1 MEADDKKNG
10 LVLVRMRPESVKMEA
25 EETAT
30 PREGTAQTDRVPA
43 APHSLNAEDSDQ
55 VGLRPEQPAAIEAGR
70 VALQNAGADT
80 QNDEGPGPLP
90 AAAEGEG
97 AQAAELVPGIDVE
110 TLLILAVQHILS
122 LSGMAFSPGAV
133 RDLPE
138 MTGESFDP
146 KAAISAL
153 RHVGFEASYGELA
166 PKNLRASHC
175 PAIGFLK
182 GGEAVVIHTIDDE
195 GLMHLRRFERVD
207 TPFIEEQLPKKDVAD
222 QLEPYVVLARKV
234 HAAAKVKGE
243 NDWFWGSLLQ
253 GKWLYGQ
260 VLVAAAITNFMGLST
275 SLFIMV
281 VYDRVVPNEAIESL
295 IALTIGVLIALVFD
309 FVIKTLRA
317 QFVDKAGKR
326 ADARMSRLIFD
337 KILNMRLDNRRQK
350 SGAMASIVREFDT
363 LRDFFTSA
371 TLVAVVDLPFIFLFI
386 WVISLISGPLAL
398 VPLIAVPLV
407 ILSGLVIQPF
417 LARIAE
423 SSMQSNMS
431 KQSVLVETL
440 NGLETVQATGSGRLM
455 RRRFE
460 EASDAQSDLGLKNRM
475 LSNFAINSAASV
487 QQLAQI
493 ATIFYGVFLIQDG
506 TITMGAMIAAVILG
520 GRTLAPLSQL
530 ASAMSRANGARQA
543 YRSLS
548 AVMNDDAD
556 QQNLTRSRLSRPHL
570 SGSIELKNVSYSFP
584 GASSPI
590 IRNLS
595 LKIPA
600 GQKVAIVG
608 RMGSGKSTMSRLI
621 SGLIEPSEGA
631 VLIDGVDL
639 RQVDKSDVRRNVG
652 VMLQETWLFSGTVK
666 ENLQMGF
673 YEYDDAHILNIAKI
687 SGVDDFV
694 GSHPQGYDMELRER
708 GEGLSGGQRQSINLA
723 RALLHDP
730 NLLVL
735 DEPTSSM
742 DTATEKSVIGR
753 LKAWAGARTLVMVTH
768 RNTLLELA
776 DRVLVMDQGTVVAD
790 TTPEKLKAQAR

>member
-1 MEADDKKNG
+1 MVAKSLEEHDFSQDQVTEQDPTPDHGELARG
-10 LVLVRMRPESVKMEA
+10 A
-25 EETAT
+25 EESGSEIEAVAHPDAGEGLETSTA
-30 PREGTAQTDRVPA
+30 PDA
-43 APHSLNAEDSDQ
+43 
-55 VGLRPEQPAAIEAGR
+55 QPAAAVDLE
-70 VALQNAGADT
+70 QS
-80 QNDEGPGPLP
+80 
-90 AAAEGEG
+90 
-97 AQAAELVPGIDVE
+97 
-110 TLLILAVQHILS
+110 LIVSVQHMLA

-138 MTGESFDP
+138 LTSETFDP
-146 KAAISAL
+146 KSAVSAL
-153 RHVGFEASYGELA
+153 RHLGFEASYGEMS
-166 PKNLRASHC
+166 PQKLRATHC

-182 GGEAVVIHTIDDE
+182 SGEAVVVHAISDD
-195 GLMHLRRFERVD
+195 GIVHLRRFSAEDQFDEQQVPQTELD
-207 TPFIEEQLPKKDVAD
+207 THLIPF
-222 QLEPYVVLARKV
+222 VVLARRV
-234 HAAAKVKGE
+234 HAAAKTKGK
-243 NDWFWGSLLQ
+243 NDWFWGSLLE

-260 VLVAAAITNFMGLST
+260 VLVAAAITNILGLST
-275 SLFIMV
+275 SLFTMV

-295 IALTIGVLIALVFD
+295 IALTIGVLIALAFD
-309 FVIKTLRA
+309 FIIKTLRA

-350 SGAMASIVREFDT
+350 AGAMASIVREFDT
-363 LRDFFTSA
+363 LREFFTSA

-407 ILSGLVIQPF
+407 ILCGLIIQPF

-423 SSMQSNMS
+423 SSMQTNMS

-493 ATIFYGVFLIQDG
+493 ATIFYGVFLIQQG

-520 GRTLAPLSQL
+520 GRALAPLSQL

-548 AVMNDDAD
+548 SVMNDDASA
-556 QQNLTRSRLSRPHL
+556 QNATLSRLSRPHL
-570 SGSIELKNVSYSFP
+570 AGSIEFKNVSYTFP

-600 GQKVAIVG
+600 GQKVALVG

-639 RQVDKSDVRRNVG
+639 RQIDKSDVRRNVG

-673 YEYDDAHILNIAKI
+673 YEYDDAHLLNIARI

-694 GSHPQGYDMELRER
+694 ASHPQGYDMELRER

-753 LKAWAGARTLVMVTH
+753 LKDWAGARTLVMVTH

-776 DRVLVMDQGTVVAD
+776 DRVLVMDQGTIVAD

>member
-1 MEADDKKNG
+1 
-10 LVLVRMRPESVKMEA
+10 MEA
-25 EETAT
+25 ENKNSGPVLGRMGPDGVEAAPTAMQVS
-30 PREGTAQTDRVPA
+30 RTDPTDKLCD
-43 APHSLNAEDSDQ
+43 APHS
-55 VGLRPEQPAAIEAGR
+55 PHAGD
-70 VALQNAGADT
+70 GADLLSQQLAT
-80 QNDEGPGPLP
+80 IEPGNE
-90 AAAEGEG
+90 AAKDTDAAETGTLTAATEGEG
-97 AQAAELVPGIDVE
+97 MQDVELAPGIDLE
-110 TLLILAVQHILS
+110 TPLILAVQHILS

-138 MTGESFDP
+138 LTGESFDP
-146 KAAISAL
+146 KAAVSAL
-153 RHVGFEASYGELA
+153 RHVGFEASYGEMA
-166 PKNLRASHC
+166 PKKLRASHC

-182 GGEAVVIHTIDDE
+182 SGEALVIHAIDDE
-195 GLMHLRRFERVD
+195 GQVHLRRIEGEGA
-207 TPFIEEQLPKKDVAD
+207 PFIEETLPKRDLAD
-222 QLEPYVVLARKV
+222 HLEPFVVLARRV
-234 HAAAKVKGE
+234 HAAAKPKGK
-243 NDWFWGSLLQ
+243 NDWFWGSLAQ
-253 GKWLYGQ
+253 GRGLYGQ
-260 VLVAAAITNFMGLST
+260 VIIAAALTNFLGLST

-309 FVIKTLRA
+309 FIIKTLRA

-337 KILNMRLDNRRQK
+337 KILSMKLDSRRQK

-363 LRDFFTSA
+363 LREFFTSA
-371 TLVAVVDLPFIFLFI
+371 TLIAIVDLPFIFFFI
-386 WVISLISGPLAL
+386 WVISLIAGPLAL

-407 ILSGLVIQPF
+407 IAAGIGIQPF
-417 LARIAE
+417 LARITE
-423 SSMQSNMS
+423 GSMQSNMS

-460 EASDAQSDLGLKNRM
+460 EASDAQSNLGLKSRM

-548 AVMNDDAD
+548 AVMNPAEGEPEEV
-556 QQNLTRSRLSRPHL
+556 RARLSRPHL
-570 SGSIELKNVSYSFP
+570 AGTVELKGVSYTFP
-584 GASSPI
+584 GANSPI
-590 IRNLS
+590 LKDLS

-631 VLIDGVDL
+631 LLIDGVDL
-639 RQVDKSDVRRNVG
+639 RQVDKSDVRRNIG
-652 VMLQETWLFSGTVK
+652 VMLQETWLFSGSVK

-673 YEYDDAHILNIAKI
+673 YEYDDAHILDIAKV

-694 GSHPQGYDMELRER
+694 ASHPQGYDMELRER

-730 NLLVL
+730 NLLIL

-742 DTATEKSVIGR
+742 DAATEKAVIER
-753 LKAWAGARTLVMVTH
+753 LQAWMGNRTLIMVTH

-776 DRVLVMDQGTVVAD
+776 DRVLVMDQGRIVAD
-790 TTPEKLKAQAR
+790 TTPDKLRAQVR

>member
-1 MEADDKKNG
+1 MEEEQKKNVV
-10 LVLVRMRPESVKMEA
+10 VLGQLGGAGIS
-25 EETAT
+25 
-30 PREGTAQTDRVPA
+30 TDQLQDSEVQKT
-43 APHSLNAEDSDQ
+43 EDISTS
-55 VGLRPEQPAAIEAGR
+55 
-70 VALQNAGADT
+70 GADT
-80 QNDEGPGPLP
+80 TSALTGPEASG
-90 AAAEGEG
+90 AAVVSDDIPVLDSESRDREVAP
-97 AQAAELVPGIDVE
+97 VPDLE
-110 TLLILAVQHILS
+110 TPLILAVRHILS

-138 MTGESFDP
+138 LTSEQFDP
-146 KAAISAL
+146 KAAVSAL
-153 RHVGFEASYGELA
+153 RHVGFEAHYGEMSVRTLQ
-166 PKNLRASHC
+166 PGQC
-175 PAIGFLK
+175 PAIAFAES
-182 GGEAVVIHTIDDE
+182 GEAVVIAAIDETGQARVLHFKGEDE
-195 GLMHLRRFERVD
+195 TLEEELPAADLSQHLK
-207 TPFIEEQLPKKDVAD
+207 PFFI
-222 QLEPYVVLARKV
+222 LARKV
-234 HAAAKVKGE
+234 HAAAKPKGK
-243 NDWFWGSLLQ
+243 NDWFWGSLAQ
-253 GKWLYGQ
+253 GRGLYGQ
-260 VLVAAAITNFMGLST
+260 VIIAAVLTNFLGLST

-295 IALTIGVLIALVFD
+295 IALTIGVLIALGFD
-309 FVIKTLRA
+309 FIIKTLRA

-326 ADARMSRLIFD
+326 ADGRMSRLIFD
-337 KILNMRLDNRRQK
+337 KILSMKLDSRRQK
-350 SGAMASIVREFDT
+350 AGAMASIVREFDT
-363 LRDFFTSA
+363 LREFFTSA
-371 TLVAVVDLPFIFLFI
+371 TLIAIVDLPFIFFFI

-407 ILSGLVIQPF
+407 VAAGLGIQPF
-417 LARIAE
+417 LARITQG
-423 SSMQSNMS
+423 SMQSNMS

-460 EASDAQSDLGLKNRM
+460 EASDAQSDLGLKSRM
-475 LSNFAINSAASV
+475 LSNFAINSAASI

-530 ASAMSRANGARQA
+530 ASAMSRANGAREA

-548 AVMNDDAD
+548 AVMNPKEGGNDE
-556 QQNLTRSRLSRPHL
+556 TRPRLSRPHL
-570 SGSIELKNVSYSFP
+570 AGNVELKGVSYTFP
-584 GASSPI
+584 GANSPI

-639 RQVDKSDVRRNVG
+639 RQIDKSDVRRNIG

-673 YEYDDAHILNIAKI
+673 YEYDDAHILNIAKV

-694 GSHPQGYDMELRER
+694 ASHPQGYDMELRER

-730 NLLVL
+730 NLLIL

-742 DTATEKSVIGR
+742 DTATEKAVIGR
-753 LKAWAGARTLVMVTH
+753 LKAWAGDRTLIMVTH

-790 TTPEKLKAQAR
+790 TTPDKLRAQAR

>member
-1 MEADDKKNG
+1 MPMSKDVLRVMVIKSDLEPNASQNQEAEQKSATQSVNKAHSADTNGSEVRDHVYPVEGESVEAPDHEADDPAQFQLEADGFNIAEQG
-10 LVLVRMRPESVKMEA
+10 LVFS
-25 EETAT
+25 
-30 PREGTAQTDRVPA
+30 
-43 APHSLNAEDSDQ
+43 
-55 VGLRPEQPAAIEAGR
+55 
-70 VALQNAGADT
+70 
-80 QNDEGPGPLP
+80 
-90 AAAEGEG
+90 
-97 AQAAELVPGIDVE
+97 
-110 TLLILAVQHILS
+110 VQHILA
-122 LSGMAFSPGAV
+122 LSGMVFSPGAV

-138 MTGESFDP
+138 LTSETFDP
-146 KAAISAL
+146 KSAVSAL
-153 RHVGFEASYGELA
+153 SHVGFEATYGEMKL
-166 PKNLRASHC
+166 KKLRSTHC

-182 GGEAVVIHTIDDE
+182 TGEAVVVHAIDEDKTV
-195 GLMHLRRFERVD
+195 HLRRFSAED
-207 TPFIEEQLPKKDVAD
+207 QFDEQLLPLKELDTH
-222 QLEPYVVLARKV
+222 LEPYFVLVRRV
-234 HAAAKVKGE
+234 HAAAKVKGK

-260 VLVAAAITNFMGLST
+260 VLIAASITNFLGLST

-281 VYDRVVPNEAIESL
+281 VYDRVVPNQAIESL
-295 IALTIGVLIALVFD
+295 IALTIGVLIALGFD
-309 FVIKTLRA
+309 FIIKTLRA

-363 LRDFFTSA
+363 LREFFTSA

-386 WVISLISGPLAL
+386 YVISLIAGPLAL
-398 VPLIAVPLV
+398 VPLIAVPMV
-407 ILSGLVIQPF
+407 ILSGLAIQPF

-423 SSMQSNMS
+423 SSMQTNMS

-460 EASDAQSDLGLKNRM
+460 EASDAQSDLSLKNRM
-475 LSNFAINSAASV
+475 LSNFAINSAASI

-493 ATIFYGVFLIQDG
+493 ATIFYGVFLIQAG
-506 TITMGAMIAAVILG
+506 TISMGAMIAAVILG
-520 GRTLAPLSQL
+520 GRALGPLSQL
-530 ASAMSRANGARQA
+530 ASAMSRANGARQS
-543 YRSLS
+543 YRALS

-556 QQNLTRSRLSRPHL
+556 QQAQTRSRLSRPNL
-570 SGSIELKNVSYSFP
+570 SGAVEFKNVSYTFP
-584 GASSPI
+584 GANSPI

-595 LKIPA
+595 LKIPT

-631 VLIDGVDL
+631 VLLDGVDL
-639 RQVDKSDVRRNVG
+639 RQIDKSDVRRNVG
-652 VMLQETWLFSGTVK
+652 VMLQDTWLFSGTVK

-673 YEYDDAHILNIAKI
+673 YEYDDANVLNIAKI

-694 GSHPQGYDMELRER
+694 ASHPQGYDMELRER

-753 LKAWAGARTLVMVTH
+753 LKVWAGARTLVMVTH

-776 DRVLVMDQGTVVAD
+776 DRVLVMDQGAVVAD

>member
-1 MEADDKKNG
+1 MI
-10 LVLVRMRPESVKMEA
+10 
-25 EETAT
+25 
-30 PREGTAQTDRVPA
+30 PA
-43 APHSLNAEDSDQ
+43 SRSDGSKELDQHEQPEDSVEKGRSKRNNDQ
-55 VGLRPEQPAAIEAGR
+55 S
-70 VALQNAGADT
+70 
-80 QNDEGPGPLP
+80 
-90 AAAEGEG
+90 
-97 AQAAELVPGIDVE
+97 
-110 TLLILAVQHILS
+110 LILSVQHILAM
-122 LSGMAFSPGAV
+122 SGLTFSAGAI
-133 RDLPE
+133 RDLPKI
-138 MTGESFDP
+138 TTESFDP
-146 KAAISAL
+146 ESA
-153 RHVGFEASYGELA
+153 VGAFQILDFEASFGEIDLTSL
-166 PKNLRASHC
+166 KSSLC

-182 GGEAVVIHTIDDE
+182 TGRSVVIYDVSADGMVELRLFDDE
-195 GLMHLRRFERVD
+195 DKFQEKLLALTELSS
-207 TPFIEEQLPKKDVAD
+207 ELEQ
-222 QLEPYVVLARKV
+222 YVVLVRKV
-234 HAAAKVKGE
+234 HSAAKPQGK
-243 NDWFWGSLLQ
+243 NDWFWGSLYQ
-253 GKWLYGQ
+253 GKWLYIQ
-260 VLVAAAITNFMGLST
+260 VLIAATVTNFLGLST

-295 IALTIGVLIALVFD
+295 IALTIGVVIALIFD
-309 FVIKTLRA
+309 FIIKSLRA

-337 KILNMRLDNRRQK
+337 RILNLKLDNRRQK

-363 LRDFFTSA
+363 LREFFTSA

-398 VPLIAVPLV
+398 IPLLAVPLV
-407 ILSGLVIQPF
+407 VLSGVVIQPF

-423 SSMQSNMS
+423 SSMQTNMS

-487 QQLAQI
+487 QQFAQI

-543 YRSLS
+543 YRALS
-548 AVMNDDAD
+548 RVMNDASD
-556 QQNLTRSRLSRPHL
+556 QVETSTPRLSRQNLT
-570 SGSIELKNVSYSFP
+570 GAVEFKNVSYTFP
-584 GASSPI
+584 GASNPI

-595 LKIPA
+595 LKIPV
-600 GQKVAIVG
+600 GEKVAIVG
-608 RMGSGKSTMSRLI
+608 KMGSGKSTISRLI
-621 SGLIEPSEGA
+621 SGLIEPAEGSI
-631 VLIDGVDL
+631 LIDGVDL
-639 RQVDKSDVRRNVG
+639 RQIDRSDVRRNIG

-666 ENLQMGF
+666 ENIQMGF
-673 YEYDDAHILNIAKI
+673 YEYDDAHLLKIAKL

-694 GSHPQGYDMELRER
+694 ATHPQGYDLELRER

-723 RALLHDP
+723 RALLHEP

-742 DTATEKSVIGR
+742 DTATEKALIAR
-753 LKAWAGARTLVMVTH
+753 LNDWSGKRTMIMVTH
-768 RNTLLELA
+768 RNSLLEIA
-776 DRVLVMDQGTVVAD
+776 DRVLIMDQGGIVAD
-790 TTPEKLKAQAR
+790 TTPDKLKSQARQS

>member
-1 MEADDKKNG
+1 MVDKSLEEHNASQDQDTGREPATQNGDIAHSADASEA
-10 LVLVRMRPESVKMEA
+10 VVHSVERPVEEEGVEAPALEGEDAASEVSVIGTVDA
-25 EETAT
+25 EE
-30 PREGTAQTDRVPA
+30 Q
-43 APHSLNAEDSDQ
+43 
-55 VGLRPEQPAAIEAGR
+55 
-70 VALQNAGADT
+70 AL
-80 QNDEGPGPLP
+80 
-90 AAAEGEG
+90 
-97 AQAAELVPGIDVE
+97 IFS
-110 TLLILAVQHILS
+110 VQHILA

-138 MTGESFDP
+138 LTSEAFDP
-146 KAAISAL
+146 KSAVSAL
-153 RHVGFEASYGELA
+153 RHVGFEATYGEMKL
-166 PKNLRASHC
+166 KKLRASHC

-182 GGEAVVIHTIDDE
+182 SGEAVVVHAIDED
-195 GLMHLRRFERVD
+195 GIVHLRRFSAED
-207 TPFIEEQLPKKDVAD
+207 QFGEEHLPQKELDAHLIPYFI
-222 QLEPYVVLARKV
+222 LARRV
-234 HAAAKVKGE
+234 HAAAKAKGKD
-243 NDWFWGSLLQ
+243 DWFWGSLLQ

-260 VLVAAAITNFMGLST
+260 VLIAAAITNFLGLST

-295 IALTIGVLIALVFD
+295 IALTIGVLIALGFD
-309 FVIKTLRA
+309 FIIKTLRA

-363 LRDFFTSA
+363 LREFFTSA

-386 WVISLISGPLAL
+386 WVISLIAGPLAL

-423 SSMQSNMS
+423 SSMETNMS

-460 EASDAQSDLGLKNRM
+460 EASDAQSDLSLKNRM
-475 LSNFAINSAASV
+475 LSNFAINSAASI

-543 YRSLS
+543 YRALS

-556 QQNLTRSRLSRPHL
+556 QQAQTRSRLSRPYL
-570 SGSIELKNVSYSFP
+570 SGAVEFKNVSYTFP

-595 LKIPA
+595 LKIPT

-621 SGLIEPSEGA
+621 SGLIEPSEGS

-639 RQVDKSDVRRNVG
+639 RQIDKSDIRRNVG
-652 VMLQETWLFSGTVK
+652 VMLQDTWLFSGTVK

-673 YEYDDAHILNIAKI
+673 YEYDDAHVLNIAKI

-694 GSHPQGYDMELRER
+694 ASHPQGYDMELRER

-723 RALLHDP
+723 RSLLHDP

-753 LKAWAGARTLVMVTH
+753 LKAWAGLRTLVMVTH

-776 DRVLVMDQGTVVAD
+776 DRVLVMDQGAVAAD